1 MSMLGLRSREP
12 KMPRANN
19 VPPTVIPPDH
29 RNYSEEALRVAQR
42 AIDDQ
47 LTIQSLSHER
57 DEWQRRALS
66 AEGEVDRLHQQVKCD
81 RLEALDE
88 AARVKN
94 ENAVDLAKLQHELDY
109 VKDKC
114 ARIME
119 RLHISAQVILDALKE
134 DEVPKPDAQAAVPK
148 VDMSA
153 FAAELEKTVQAEE
166 PMPAVVISGPREG

>member
-1 MSMLGLRSREP
+1 
-12 KMPRANN
+12 MPPANN
-19 VPPTVIPPDH
+19 VPPPPTVIPPD
-29 RNYSEEALRVAQR
+29 RRYSEEALRVAQR
-42 AIDDQ
+42 AVDDQ
-47 LTIQSLSHER
+47 LAIQSLTHER

-66 AEGEVDRLHQQVKCD
+66 AEAEVDRLHQQVKCD

-88 AARVKN
+88 AARVKT
-94 ENAVDLAKLQHELDY
+94 ENAVDLSNLQHQLDY
-109 VKDKC
+109 FKDKC

-134 DEVPKPDAQAAVPK
+134 DEVSKPETRAAAPKVD

-166 PMPAVVISGPREG
+166 PPIPAVVISGPRE